1 MIKKQIPN
9 AITLLN
15 LVCGC
20 LAIISTFHKTFEL
33 SALLVVMAAVLDFFD
48 GFAARM
54 LKVHSEMGKQLDSLA
69 DMVTFGV
76 VPGFVMYQL
85 IIFAIGSG
93 SAYIGHDEPVW
104 YLAYTAML
112 IPVFSAYRL
121 AKFNIDTRQ
130 SDSFIGVPTPA
141 NALFICFLPM
151 LMIPDGNAIAEFL
164 LKPYVLIAICTILS
178 YLMIAEIPLIAL
190 KFKNFTLK
198 GNEWRYALIILTF
211 IMLIL
216 LKLKAVPLIIILYV
230 ILSLLQN
237 SLSKPNLSSNKN
249 EI

>member
-9 AITLLN
+9 TITLLN

-33 SALLVVMAAVLDFFD
+33 TATLVILAAVLDFFD
-48 GFAARM
+48 GFAARL
-54 LKVHSEMGKQLDSLA
+54 LKVNSEMGKQLDSLA

-85 IIFAIGSG
+85 IIFDIGSS
-93 SAYIGHDEPVW
+93 SAYIGPNEPVW
-104 YLAYTAML
+104 SLAYIAL
-112 IPVFSAYRL
+112 VIPVFSAYRL

-130 SDSFIGVPTPA
+130 SDSFIGLPTPA

-151 LMIPDGNAIAEFL
+151 LMIPDGNAIADFL
-164 LKPYVLIAICTILS
+164 LKPYVLVAICIIQS

-190 KFKNFTLK
+190 KFKKFSFV
-198 GNEWRYALIILTF
+198 GNEWRYVLIILGF
-211 IMLIL
+211 IL
-216 LKLKAVPLIIILYV
+216 LVLLKQKAVPLIIILYV

-237 SLSKPNLSSNKN
+237 SLSKPNLSSN
-249 EI
+249 